1 MIMHNNAHGILLIH
15 PQKIGQNNLKYPPMG
30 ITMLAS
36 ALRNKGFKSFL
47 YDTNIEN
54 GDHYK
59 NISEIITHEK
69 IDTIGLSFTSNL
81 TKSAYNLADWLKHR
95 FPTIPIVAGGY
106 HPTVMSSECAGHPSI
121 DYVVVGEGEDTFPL
135 LLERIHENG
144 VPADIEGL
152 CFEHNGEIRNTGC
165 RPLISNVDDVP
176 FPAYDLLK
184 INKYS
189 SLSSTRKPFVTFIRS
204 RGCPFKCTFC
214 GVDAIFTHKFRC
226 QSPERTLEEIFFLI
240 KQFKVREIL
249 FKDSDFLIRRKNVV
263 ELCEL
268 LIEKQLDLIW
278 SCNAR
283 VDKVDKDLLKLMK
296 LAGCNQITYG
306 IESGS
311 QRMLD
316 TLKKDFTAEQ
326 VIKGVRAAKEQ
337 GIDCV
342 GNFIIGTPGEDYESI
357 NETIQLVKKLDLDYA
372 SFHFLTAFPGS
383 PLYGEAVK
391 QGWLLENRE
400 SDFESFNMNASKLSE
415 SELEKAMRTM
425 IRSFYLRPSYIMN
438 RMKRISPNEI
448 RNNFIGG
455 FGLLKRILQR

>member
-1 MIMHNNAHGILLIH
+1 MKNNKQKVLLIH
-15 PQKIGQNNLKYPPMG
+15 PPKIGQNNHKYPPMG

-36 ALRNKGFKSFL
+36 TLRNKGMECFL
-47 YDTNIEN
+47 YDANVEK

-59 NISEIITHEK
+59 NISELITHEN
-69 IDTIGLSFTSNL
+69 IDTVGLSFTSNL
-81 TKSAYNLADWLKHR
+81 AKSAYNFADWLKQR
-95 FPTIPIVAGGY
+95 FPMIPIVAGGY
-106 HPTVMSSECAGHPSI
+106 HPTVMSNECAGYPSI
-121 DYVVVGEGEDTFPL
+121 DYVVVGEGETTFPL
-135 LLERIHENG
+135 LLERTHENG
-144 VPADIEGL
+144 VPEDIEGL
-152 CFEHNGEIRNTGC
+152 CFEHNGEIKNTGC

-176 FPAYDLLK
+176 FPAYDLLE

-189 SLSSTRKPFVTFIRS
+189 SPSSTRKPFVTFIRS

-226 QSPERTLEEIFFLI
+226 QSPERTLEEILFLI

-263 ELCEL
+263 GLCEL
-268 LIEKQLDLIW
+268 LINKQLDLIW

-283 VDKVDKDLLKLMK
+283 VDKVDKDILKLMK
-296 LAGCNQITYG
+296 RAGCNQITFG

-316 TLKKDFTAEQ
+316 ALKKDFTVEHA
-326 VIKGVRAAKEQ
+326 IKGVRAAKEQ

-383 PLYGEAVK
+383 PLYEQAVK
-391 QGWLLENRE
+391 QGWLLDGRQTDYE
-400 SDFESFNMNASKLSE
+400 SCNMNASKLSE
-415 SELEKAMRTM
+415 AELKKAMRTM
-425 IRSFYLRPSYIMN
+425 IRSFYLQPSYILN
-438 RMKRISPNEI
+438 RLKRITPAEI
-448 RNNFIGG
+448 RNNFVGG
-455 FGLLKRILQR
+455 FGLLRKVLSR